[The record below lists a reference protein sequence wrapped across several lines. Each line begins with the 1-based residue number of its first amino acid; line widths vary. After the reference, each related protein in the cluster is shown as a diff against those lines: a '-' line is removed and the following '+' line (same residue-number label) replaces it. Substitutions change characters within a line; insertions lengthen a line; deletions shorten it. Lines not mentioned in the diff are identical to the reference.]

1 MRKHKSNNSHQQQR
15 RTTVNVKAM
24 ADTLGVPPIKL
35 RKWLQRE
42 WQARDW
48 EMAVVVH

>member
-24 ADTLGVPPIKL
+24 ADTLGVPDQTAQVAARAI
-35 RKWLQRE
+35 

>member
-24 ADTLGVPPIKL
+24 ADTLGVTADQI
-35 RKWLQRE
+35 
-42 WQARDW
+42 A
-48 EMAVVVH
+48 